1 MVEPDAVERLYPLTL
16 DKPMARSEIRAVFGG
31 FMGGAGAALILLD
44 LRYKQPREAAMILAT
59 MMGGLSLARIVGFV
73 YEGFPTGI
81 VLQETI
87 FEVILFTLLV
97 ILGAYR
103 RET

>member
-16 DKPMARSEIRAVFGG
+16 NEPMAHSEIRAVFGG
-31 FMGGAGAALILLD
+31 FMGGAGAALLLLD
-44 LRYKQPREAAMILAT
+44 LRYNKPREASMVLAT

-73 YEGFPTGI
+73 YEGFPTGT

-87 FEVILFTLLV
+87 FEVVLFIFLV

-103 RET
+103 RED